1 MNDYYAWLKRMK
13 RQKICITFVPVK
25 FGKWRESLGRDDPIT
40 EQELSSANVKPV
52 PERFIALR
60 NKRKPK
66 KVKGIP
72 KRQNKASQNQ
82 RETP

>member
-13 RQKICITFVPVK
+13 QQKIRITFVPVK

-40 EQELSSANVKPV
+40 EAELSSANVKPV
-52 PERFIALR
+52 PEKFIGLG
-60 NKRKPK
+60 RKPK

-72 KRQNKASQNQ
+72 KRQNKRQQNQ

>member
-13 RQKICITFVPVK
+13 QQGVRIAFVPVK

-40 EQELSSANVKPV
+40 EAELSSANVKPV
-52 PERFIALR
+52 PKQFIGLG
-60 NKRKPK
+60 KGRKPK

-72 KRQNKASQNQ
+72 LKTKQRRQNGQQ
-82 RETP
+82 PT